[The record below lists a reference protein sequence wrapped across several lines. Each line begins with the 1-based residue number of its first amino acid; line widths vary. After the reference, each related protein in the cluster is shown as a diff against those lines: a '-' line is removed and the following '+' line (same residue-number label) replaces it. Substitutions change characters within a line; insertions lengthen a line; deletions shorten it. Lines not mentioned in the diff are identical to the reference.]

1 MMNSNLEKI
10 IETLYNRYKE
20 SVGVGRVADYI
31 PSLKLVDPNQY
42 AISVATVDGNCYN
55 IGDYKT
61 QFSIQSISKV
71 FTLAMLAPRLGNE
84 LWKYVG
90 REPSGNSFNS
100 LVQLEYEKGIPRN
113 PFINAGALVI
123 TDRLLDCANKEITKN
138 GCNCD
143 STCRERIKQEILEF
157 VRDLCGGCCSI
168 DYDYETANGEMLTA
182 ERNYA
187 LAHFMKSFGNINNSI
202 DDVIDTYCHHCSLKM
217 NTEQLASAFL
227 FLANGGINPLNG
239 KEVVGKR
246 SAKRINALMLTCG
259 LYNESGDFAYRVGLP
274 GKSGVGGG
282 IVAVIPGKLSIA
294 VWSPELNANG
304 NSHRG
309 ISTLEDFTTELG
321 ISVF

>member
-1 MMNSNLEKI
+1 MKNKLESI
-10 IETLYNRYKE
+10 IEILYNRYKE
-20 SVGVGRVADYI
+20 CVGVGKVADYI
-31 PSLKLVDPNQY
+31 PTLKLVDPNQY
-42 AISVATVDGNCYN
+42 AISVATVDGEHYN

-123 TDRLLDCANKEITKN
+123 TDRLLDYESVSDKEVLMDGTVR
-138 GCNCD
+138 
-143 STCRERIKQEILEF
+143 REEAKREILEF
-157 VRDLCGGCCSI
+157 VRELCGGCSSI
-168 DYDYETANGEMLTA
+168 DYDYETANAEMQTA

-187 LAHFMKSFGNINNSI
+187 LAHFMKSFGNINNAI
-202 DDVIDTYCHHCSLKM
+202 KDVIDLYCHHCSIKM
-217 NTEQLASAFL
+217 NTEQLANAFL

-294 VWSPELNANG
+294 VWSPELNSNG

-321 ISVF
+321 VSVF